1 MAYLP
6 FLCYLLA
13 KGHDLTCVTV
23 AIRASKDF
31 LGGRQNFLPCSWQH
45 RFGKQSI
52 GVLQG
57 LGKRSKSNGGGW
69 VHCRYGIMFLK
80 AVKEIYIV

>member
-1 MAYLP
+1 MKINEIFNKAISRGLP
-6 FLCYLLA
+6 
-13 KGHDLTCVTV
+13 KGLSPVYITCVTV
-23 AIRASKDF
+23 AIRASRDF

-57 LGKRSKSNGGGW
+57 LGKRSKSSGGGG
-69 VHCRYGIMFLK
+69 VHCR
-80 AVKEIYIV
+80 

>member
-1 MAYLP
+1 MLVVPCSLP
-6 FLCYLLA
+6 KPVSPLYFFSK
-13 KGHDLTCVTV
+13 KGPDLTCVTV
-23 AIRASKDF
+23 AIKASRDF

-57 LGKRSKSNGGGW
+57 LGKRSKSGGGGG
-69 VHCRYGIMFLK
+69 VHCR
-80 AVKEIYIV
+80 

>member
-1 MAYLP
+1 MKINEIFNKAISCGLP
-6 FLCYLLA
+6 
-13 KGHDLTCVTV
+13 KGVSPVYITCVTV
-23 AIRASKDF
+23 ATRASRDF

-57 LGKRSKSNGGGW
+57 LGKRSKRSGGGG
-69 VHCRYGIMFLK
+69 VHCR
-80 AVKEIYIV
+80 